1 MSPSQPSASP
11 ALQGVC
17 YVNMNSTPQSFADRS
32 KTEWKPA
39 ESSLD
44 LRRLKS
50 SDLFD
55 GKTEIVIDHAG
66 SLYRLKITRQGKL
79 ILNK

>member
-1 MSPSQPSASP
+1 
-11 ALQGVC
+11 
-17 YVNMNSTPQSFADRS
+17 MNSTPQSFADRP

-39 ESSLD
+39 ESYLD
-44 LRRLKS
+44 LRRVKS
-50 SDLFD
+50 SDLFA
-55 GKTEIVIDHAG
+55 GETEIGIDHAG